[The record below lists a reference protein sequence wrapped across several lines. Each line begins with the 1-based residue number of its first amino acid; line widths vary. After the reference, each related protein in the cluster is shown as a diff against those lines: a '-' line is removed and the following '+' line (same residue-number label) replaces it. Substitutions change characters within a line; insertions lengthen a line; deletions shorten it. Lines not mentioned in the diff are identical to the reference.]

1 MKTTWLVT
9 LTLLWAAMLPAPAW
23 AVEYTPTQVVER
35 TAGSLLDS
43 IGEREQEY
51 RANPALLRDL
61 VREDLMP
68 VLDTEYSA
76 RLILGRAGRGAS
88 NDQIAA
94 FADAMSNQLADRYAD
109 GLLEYRNREQLEI
122 LPQRGELNERM
133 TRVRT
138 RVRLLNG
145 TFIPVDYVFR
155 RTEGEWKVFDVVVE
169 GISYV
174 TTYRNQIMP
183 QVQEAGIEAVTERLS
198 QGQLKLQ

>member
-9 LTLLWAAMLPAPAW
+9 LTLLWAAMPPAPAW